1 MFTIFAFILKV
12 ELIARDAHLSAFEF
26 VPVSLRLGQLT
37 FTGVAVLAVN
47 RQEHVRVSASVADVA
62 RDDVHVVFLRY
73 TQQYRTS
80 SSSRYIGCTDTCRYR
95 YRYLLTVL
103 RLRSL
108 TNMIHGMST
117 AMAGIV
123 LYGFSIPRVCTCIC
137 DMSCMQTI
145 LPCLHLWSL
154 VIYSA

>member
-1 MFTIFAFILKV
+1 M
-12 ELIARDAHLSAFEF
+12 ELIAGDEHLSAFEF

-37 FTGVAVLAVN
+37 FAGVAVLAVN
-47 RQEHVRVSASVADVA
+47 RQEHVRVSASVADITG
-62 RDDVHVVFLRY
+62 DDVHVVFLRY
-73 TQQYRTS
+73 TQQLNQQY
-80 SSSRYIGCTDTCRYR
+80 SSRYIGCTDTYRYR

-108 TNMIHGMST
+108 TNMTLGTST
-117 AMAGIV
+117 ATAGIV
-123 LYGFSIPRVCTCIC
+123 LYGFSIPRVRTCIC